1 MNAAQMAL
9 SPDAS
14 IGLGSAVIA
23 LCAFLVSIVQL
34 RMQRTHDRLSV
45 RPILDYTA
53 HSRDHVNHKW
63 EVVNVGAGTA
73 KITNFSIM
81 IGKDVITWPSP
92 KMIASALESIGITPN
107 HVVKY
112 YTGINPIFV
121 MPYET
126 RLLLELHELMAALE
140 LKESCPKVGWVL
152 EYESVY
158 GEKFKLIIPNDVH

>member
-1 MNAAQMAL
+1 MTL

-45 RPILDYTA
+45 RPILDWTA
-53 HSRDHVNHKW
+53 HNTNHVNHKW
-63 EVVNVGAGTA
+63 EIINVGEGTA
-73 KITNFSIM
+73 IITSFRLLV
-81 IGKDVITWPSP
+81 GKDEIVWPSS
-92 KMIASALESIGITPN
+92 KIIVSALESIGITSK

-112 YTGINPIFV
+112 YAGITPVYV
-121 MPYET
+121 MPHET
-126 RLLLELHELMAALE
+126 KLLLELHEDMAVLE
-140 LKESCPKVGWVL
+140 LKEICLKIGWIL

-158 GEKFKLIIPNDVH
+158 GEKFKLHIPNDAR